1 MRCLACDVLLTDY
14 ESTRKYGVGHEL
26 EGGFVDLCSVCFVSV
41 NDIEPLHTDMVVDS
55 TVYNEGE
62 IEN

>member
-1 MRCLACDVLLTDY
+1 LLTDY

-55 TVYNEGE
+55 TIYNEGE